1 MFSVHK
7 EQKKM
12 LDFLGQELQTVVSCH
27 GGAGNDPRSFEDQQ
41 VHLMLSHLSN
51 PIYYRSQ
58 SYTDRC
64 LLFPIGFSFL
74 LLSFL
79 CIIYLLKIFIIQY
92 QIHFHLEAV
101 SLISCIIYLTK
112 LYQVLFSV

>member
-1 MFSVHK
+1 MTPSTQVLLMTIVFFFNLYVYGSFVFLCVCIQCVFSVHK

-12 LDFLGQELQTVVSCH
+12 LEFLGQELQTVVSCH
-27 GGAGNDPRSFEDQQ
+27 GGAGNEPRSFENQQ

-51 PIYYRSQ
+51 LIYYCRQ

-74 LLSFL
+74 LLSL
-79 CIIYLLKIFIIQY
+79 HNLL
-92 QIHFHLEAV
+92 
-101 SLISCIIYLTK
+101 T
-112 LYQVLFSV
+112 